1 MGCVQSLLMSAL
13 PTSAPTEEIA
23 PMSHS
28 LTPVVLLGAVL
39 LAASAATARSEVAE
53 SDFPRAAMLPKA
65 ETGVTAFLDDHK
77 KYDGRGIVVAIFDTG
92 VDPGAAG
99 LQVTSDG
106 KPKIVDLVDGSGSG
120 DVATTTVRQVEDG
133 VLQGLTGRE
142 LRPGKWKNPSG
153 EYHLGIKAAW
163 EIYPQALVRRMTGK
177 RRERWDAEHRER
189 TAQARDALLAFDA
202 QTPSPTEAELRDRVE
217 LQARLTLL
225 AKMQEDYDDPGPVF
239 DCVVFHDGKHW
250 RAVIDTNEDGDLGDE
265 KAMTNYR
272 VAREWATF
280 DAESLYNFAVNIYQD
295 GNLLSIVSDCGSH
308 GTHVAGIVAANYPN
322 RQEMN
327 GIAPGVQIVSVKI
340 GDTRIGSSSM
350 GPGQARGLVAVL
362 ENRCDLI
369 NMSYGGSSPL
379 PNASHMVKLYDE
391 IVNDH
396 GVIFVASAGNSG
408 PALSTAGSPGG
419 TSSSLIGVGAT
430 VSAEMMRAQY
440 SMREKLP
447 DTQYTWSSRG
457 PTTDGDLGVDISAP
471 GGAIAPVPNWSLQP
485 NGQKN
490 GTSMAAPSTCG
501 GIALLLSGLRAKG
514 LDWTPQYIKRAIQNT
529 GQDLPGV
536 ERFAIGRGVL
546 RVDRAWEWLQKHQPY
561 SKTGVRFD
569 VSVPGR
575 DGARGIYLREP
586 DEQLRPVEENVVIT
600 PRFRN
605 NVDNHEKVDFQME
618 VALAVDADWVQAP
631 DVLHLHAGGRSFR
644 VLVDPRVLPTGAHY
658 AEITGTDMADPSA
671 GPFFRV
677 PITVIR
683 PQEVPPHDPT
693 WMETLH
699 FAPGEIQRRFF
710 AVPPGATWA
719 DLEISGLDHETAR
732 RLVVHAVQLENG
744 MEWDQHQT
752 RLTRWVDEGEN
763 VVRSFP
769 VVGGGTLE
777 LALAHYWS
785 SLGKGSFSF
794 ELTFHGLVPRDERL
808 FLDGAFPALRSTVR
822 ATIRNESIDPSAKL
836 TRRRT
841 VLRPVDHELRPLP
854 GNRDLLPE
862 GKREHELVLTYEFE
876 LDEDSEVWPRS
887 TLNQDWR
894 LWEYYESGLWILFD
908 ERKQRV
914 AVGPILGSFTKLDK
928 GKYTLRYHL
937 RHPDAERLQELIGM
951 SIALD
956 TKLGKSLALTV
967 HADEG
972 GALGDS
978 APFGTRHLRRGEAAT
993 FWLGSPAFSELPD
1006 GVKEGDLLLGSIAY
1020 GRELDDH
1027 VGSGRRPEG
1036 FEVAVSVP
1044 PPPQKEEEPE
1054 ASAEED
1060 ESGEGEEEGGD
1071 DSVDTL
1077 GDELRDLQ
1085 VAHLATLHD
1094 EERKDDFERLAAQI
1108 LQSDAEHLPVY
1119 LEKMR
1124 RLAAVPDE
1132 DRESEAIVTACDDVI
1147 SRVDQ
1152 VQVAAALGVDVD
1164 PDDDAAKKHRGEME
1178 EQRDY
1183 LVEAMRTKCEALQD
1197 ADGAEALFESAFR
1210 ELDRWADTEDEDH
1223 AMLLVARERR
1233 RGRIAVAL
1241 ETVNGRIAD
1250 KGPDRELLEK
1260 RIELL
1265 TEMGWERWVAYER
1278 SWLIRRLPEEFAPF

>member
-1 MGCVQSLLMSAL
+1 L
-13 PTSAPTEEIA
+13 
-23 PMSHS
+23 
-28 LTPVVLLGAVL
+28 
-39 LAASAATARSEVAE
+39 
-53 SDFPRAAMLPKA
+53 LPKA

-202 QTPSPTEAELRDRVE
+202 KTPSPTEAELRDRVE

-250 RAVIDTNEDGDLGDE
+250 RAVIDTDEDGDLGDE

-514 LDWTPQYIKRAIQNT
+514 LDWTPQQVKRAIQNT

-546 RVDRAWEWLQKHQPY
+546 RVDRAWEWLQKHQSY

-575 DGARGIYLREP
+575 DRARGIYLREP

-605 NVDNHEKVDFQME
+605 NVDNHEKVEFQME

-808 FLDGAFPALRSTVR
+808 FLDGAFPALRSSVR
-822 ATIRNESIDPSAKL
+822 ATIRNESIAPSAKL
-836 TRRRT
+836 THRRT

-862 GKREHELVLTYEFE
+862 RKREHELVLTYEFE